1 MVSKH
6 RRVELSD
13 FERQRVENIQRNEEL
28 LAQLGL
34 SKKETIKADN
44 DHSVNKTSSRS
55 IRRRVLPIAAVLKP
69 SRASKRLRGEAPLLK
84 PLSNPEDLV
93 EKRQIAA
100 ELEDKEN
107 ENDKNDE
114 NDDAWNKLSRGF
126 KWHLSFRYKS
136 MIPRCISAPLTLWS
150 IGTTIWDIGH
160 LVTDE
165 RKLQFWSNRACMFH
179 HPYPVGYRASKYHFG
194 REYWMTIEADED
206 GPIFA
211 VFTEDRQHNFEGR
224 TPTQPWTQA
233 CLASTTK
240 GTRISGPL
248 LHGYQ
253 SWEDLHAEA
262 ATAMAPTAAAT
273 TTTTLLL
280 LQFLLRRPLSY

>member
-1 MVSKH
+1 
-6 RRVELSD
+6 
-13 FERQRVENIQRNEEL
+13 
-28 LAQLGL
+28 
-34 SKKETIKADN
+34 
-44 DHSVNKTSSRS
+44 
-55 IRRRVLPIAAVLKP
+55 
-69 SRASKRLRGEAPLLK
+69 
-84 PLSNPEDLV
+84 
-93 EKRQIAA
+93 
-100 ELEDKEN
+100 
-107 ENDKNDE
+107 
-114 NDDAWNKLSRGF
+114 
-126 KWHLSFRYKS
+126 
-136 MIPRCISAPLTLWS
+136 MIWS

-206 GPIFA
+206 GPIFT

-248 LHGYQ
+248 FFGFSDPLTQLLIQQLHGYQ

-273 TTTTLLL
+273 TTTTAAATTVSTATPTELLDSL
-280 LQFLLRRPLSY
+280 TSVTTTKGRPMRNITQLASNVA